1 MVEQYIKTE
10 EFQDYIMKY
19 INSEELDKVFKATS
33 FYDESNSTRFFE
45 AMQYGIVWASILM
58 GSS

>member
-19 INSEELDKVFKATS
+19 INSEELDKATS